1 MCHSNLFMSLF
12 ILLKDPIDIKKATG
26 IPRGFLVPVDGPSV
40 PGAMLT
46 GLGTFAVPSIDQYVF
61 FVQYKYLELIN
72 V

>member
-1 MCHSNLFMSLF
+1 MYF
-12 ILLKDPIDIKKATG
+12 KDPIDIKKATG
-26 IPRGFLVPVDGPSV
+26 IPRGFLVPVDDPSV

-61 FVQYKYLELIN
+61 IFYAIYVQLIN